1 MSEVH
6 IIVKRFLTSANTDA
20 VSVISHQISI
30 MQLKR
35 QCYVFNSNRQQNING
50 KKTLKMKFSIK
61 TRQ

>member
-6 IIVKRFLTSANTDA
+6 ITVKRFLTSANTDA

-35 QCYVFNSNRQQNING
+35 RCYVFNSNRQQNING
-50 KKTLKMKFSIK
+50 KKL
-61 TRQ
+61 